1 MGEACQGYI
10 KMKAWPEKLGEKKLG
25 QKKLRPENGAAN
37 GLIWFWDQI
46 RHAILRMTK
55 SSARAVYF
63 LIALIV
69 VLLDRW
75 TKHLVAQHIRLY
87 AHIQVIPGFFRLTHT
102 ENTGAAFSLFA
113 DSPTPLKTGLLITFS
128 AVALV
133 VVSVL
138 LWKNNHA
145 HMATGIGLSL
155 ILGGALGNLWDR
167 LARGRVVDFLLFYV
181 KQYQWPVF
189 NLADS
194 AIVVGAGLL
203 VLEILFHKSNG
214 PEEIAA

>member
-1 MGEACQGYI
+1 
-10 KMKAWPEKLGEKKLG
+10 
-25 QKKLRPENGAAN
+25 
-37 GLIWFWDQI
+37 
-46 RHAILRMTK
+46 MTK
-55 SSARAVYF
+55 NSARTFYL
-63 LIALIV
+63 LIVLIV

-75 TKHLVAQHIRLY
+75 TKHLVAARIALY
-87 AHIQVIPGFFRLTHT
+87 SHVQVIPGFFRLTHT

-113 DSPTPLKTGLLITFS
+113 DSTAPWKTGLLIAFS
-128 AVALV
+128 VVALV

-145 HMATGIGLSL
+145 HLATGMGLSL
-155 ILGGALGNLWDR
+155 IMGGALGNLWDR
-167 LARGRVVDFLLFYV
+167 LARGRVVDFLLVYI

-203 VLEILFHKSNG
+203 IAEILFVKSQLRDDPN
-214 PEEIAA
+214 